1 VTRRRVLPSRLLDVV
16 APVVGTL
23 ADAVGELGLLL
34 ALCAVYAG
42 FTALYRATPLVALAV
57 ALCIAAV
64 IAVAVETPARGL
76 GPGGPWWYRAARAVG
91 VGALVLLVTLGVL
104 VARAAVRRAPGPPAV
119 SAQASSSRKPTFSP
133 TW

>member
-64 IAVAVETPARGL
+64 IAVAVETRRAGSGPAARGGT
-76 GPGGPWWYRAARAVG
+76 GPPGPSESVRSCCWSPSVSSSP
-91 VGALVLLVTLGVL
+91 VLLSDALL
-104 VARAAVRRAPGPPAV
+104 DRLL
-119 SAQASSSRKPTFSP
+119 
-133 TW
+133 